1 MLRNYFLI
9 TYTALTCL
17 TACNCD
23 RQPNEEKSGIATPQ
37 ISIKTVKL
45 QKLEILTDQP
55 GSGKEAKN
63 GDTVLVHYEGKLLS
77 DGSVFDSS
85 YSRGKEFSFVLGQ
98 GRVIKGWE
106 QGVLGMKEGEIRI
119 LKIPSD
125 LAYGSR
131 GAGGVIPPD
140 ADLEF
145 KVELIEVNPD

>member
-9 TYTALTCL
+9 MYSALAFL

-23 RQPNEEKSGIATPQ
+23 RQPNEEKDGITASQTT
-37 ISIKTVKL
+37 INTVKL
-45 QKLEILTDQP
+45 EKLEILTNQP

>member
-1 MLRNYFLI
+1 M
-9 TYTALTCL
+9 
-17 TACNCD
+17 
-23 RQPNEEKSGIATPQ
+23 
-37 ISIKTVKL
+37 
-45 QKLEILTDQP
+45 
-55 GSGKEAKN
+55 
-63 GDTVLVHYEGKLLS
+63 
-77 DGSVFDSS
+77 
-85 YSRGKEFSFVLGQ
+85 LGQ

-145 KVELIEVNPD
+145 KVEMIRVNP

>member
-1 MLRNYFLI
+1 M
-9 TYTALTCL
+9 
-17 TACNCD
+17 
-23 RQPNEEKSGIATPQ
+23 
-37 ISIKTVKL
+37 
-45 QKLEILTDQP
+45 
-55 GSGKEAKN
+55 
-63 GDTVLVHYEGKLLS
+63 LVHYEGKLMS

-119 LKIPSD
+119 LKIPSVM
-125 LAYGSR
+125 AYGSR

-145 KVELIEVNPD
+145 KVEMIRVNP

>member
-1 MLRNYFLI
+1 MYS
-9 TYTALTCL
+9 ALAFL

-23 RQPNEEKSGIATPQ
+23 RQPNEEKGGVTAPQ
-37 ISIKTVKL
+37 KTITTVKL
-45 QKLEILTDQP
+45 QKLEILTNQP

-131 GAGGVIPPD
+131 GQ
-140 ADLEF
+140 
-145 KVELIEVNPD
+145 EV